1 MHPHAQAFLL
11 PHEMFAAIYHNY
23 PEIWRTSISPDV
35 TKLVEFWN
43 AQTGHPQMQ
52 GHPVKSRPGWKS
64 KAVPIAFHGDGV
76 PVTGIGKI
84 WSKTMTMF
92 HFTSLLSQGH
102 SKEVMF
108 WIWSVFDRLRV
119 KGDSNGEGT
128 LESFFRILRW
138 SLYSLYEGV
147 WPDSPW
153 DSDEKQTISSWSY
166 MLLCFVHCL

>member
-64 KAVPIAFHGDGV
+64 RAVPIAFHGDGV

-119 KGDSNGEGT
+119 KGDSTGEGT
-128 LESFFRILRW
+128 LETFFRILRW
-138 SLYSLYEGV
+138 SL
-147 WPDSPW
+147 
-153 DSDEKQTISSWSY
+153 
-166 MLLCFVHCL
+166 

>member
-1 MHPHAQAFLL
+1 
-11 PHEMFAAIYHNY
+11 
-23 PEIWRTSISPDV
+23 
-35 TKLVEFWN
+35 
-43 AQTGHPQMQ
+43 MQ

-119 KGDSNGEGT
+119 KGDSTGEGT
-128 LESFFRILRW
+128 LETFFRILRW
-138 SLYSLYEGV
+138 SL
-147 WPDSPW
+147 
-153 DSDEKQTISSWSY
+153 
-166 MLLCFVHCL
+166 